1 MTQTLRPDEVR
12 VGDALPALDVPVTA
26 AAVVGGALASR
37 DFTPVHHDHAAAREQ
52 GLPDIFMSILTTNGY
67 VGRYVTDWA
76 GPDAVLSGVSLKLGG
91 PMLPGDT
98 LKLRG
103 EVKTAEAGRV
113 EVEVTG
119 DNAWG
124 NHVTASVRLSLPS
137 VG

>member
-1 MTQTLRPDEVR
+1 
-12 VGDALPALDVPVTA
+12 
-26 AAVVGGALASR
+26 
-37 DFTPVHHDHAAAREQ
+37 
-52 GLPDIFMSILTTNGY
+52 
-67 VGRYVTDWA
+67 
-76 GPDAVLSGVSLKLGG
+76 VLSGVSLKLGG

-103 EVKTAEAGRV
+103 EVKAAEAGRV